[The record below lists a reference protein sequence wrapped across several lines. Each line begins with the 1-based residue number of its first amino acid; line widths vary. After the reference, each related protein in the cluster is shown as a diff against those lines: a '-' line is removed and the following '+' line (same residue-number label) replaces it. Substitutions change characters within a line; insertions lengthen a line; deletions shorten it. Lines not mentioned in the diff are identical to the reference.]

1 MGLLQLNKGTKMAG
15 IQTQECEKP
24 SSDGVVLSG
33 RGPRP
38 DPEVLE
44 KPHRRRFTAA
54 YKMRILEEADK
65 CKDSGQVGA
74 LLRREG
80 LYFSNLTTW
89 RRQKEEGILTGLSP
103 QKRGR
108 KVAKVNPLTEVVS
121 ELEKEIARLRRELQK
136 TTAIIDIQKKV
147 SILLGVHLE
156 ETVINGNRS

>member
-1 MGLLQLNKGTKMAG
+1 MGLLQVNRETKMVG
-15 IQTQECEKP
+15 MQTQQGER
-24 SSDGVVLSG
+24 SSPIGIVAPG
-33 RGPRP
+33 GFRP

-44 KPHRRRFTAA
+44 KPQRRRFTAA
-54 YKMRILEEADK
+54 YKMKILDEADN

-108 KVAKVNPLTEVVS
+108 KAAEINPLAEVVTG
-121 ELEKEIARLRRELQK
+121 LEREVGRLRRELQK
-136 TTAIIDIQKKV
+136 ATTIIDIQKKV

-156 ETVINGNRS
+156 ETETTGSKS